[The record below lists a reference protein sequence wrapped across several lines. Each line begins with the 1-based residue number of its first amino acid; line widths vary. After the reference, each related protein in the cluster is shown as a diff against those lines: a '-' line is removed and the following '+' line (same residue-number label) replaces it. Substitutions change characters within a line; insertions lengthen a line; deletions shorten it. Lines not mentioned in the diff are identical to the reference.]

1 MNPCATILALC
12 FTTSLFSIPF
22 PEENWCRYCL
32 WIPFHYWARSFLPR
46 LYHLLEFSPSVV
58 HTLPWPWSLDLNHL
72 KGFCNLVEKC
82 MLTIVDFRLYDSP
95 ESIYQYIVDGNIVTH
110 GDCSRFPNAIESG
123 IPMSRSLCALWPGL
137 VEVSRPLGVYYPLG
151 VCQREVDLHLLI
163 HRPRYPYLREAES
176 WCTSTIHLPLLLWT
190 GSGVDF
196 VGTST
201 LSGIL
206 LQDCRIVWHLYSQ

>member
-1 MNPCATILALC
+1 M
-12 FTTSLFSIPF
+12 S
-22 PEENWCRYCL
+22 
-32 WIPFHYWARSFLPR
+32 
-46 LYHLLEFSPSVV
+46 
-58 HTLPWPWSLDLNHL
+58 
-72 KGFCNLVEKC
+72 
-82 MLTIVDFRLYDSP
+82 TIVDFRLYVSP

-123 IPMSRSLCALWPGL
+123 TPMSRSLCALWPRL

-163 HRPRYPYLREAES
+163 HRPWYPCLREAES
-176 WCTSTIHLPLLLWT
+176 WCTSAIHLPLLLCT
-190 GSGVDF
+190 GSGMDF

-206 LQDCRIVWHLYSQ
+206 CRIVGLCDTFIVSKWIWQVICNMLQIFWTHGSTLWLRGYEAEMC